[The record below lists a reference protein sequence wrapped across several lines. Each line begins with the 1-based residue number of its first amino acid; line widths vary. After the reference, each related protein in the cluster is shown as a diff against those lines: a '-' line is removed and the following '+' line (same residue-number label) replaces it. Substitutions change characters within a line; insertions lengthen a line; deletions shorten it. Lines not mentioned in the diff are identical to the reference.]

1 MTRKVKLEVNNHD
14 DCTLFLEKEFNL
26 RDEIDEIAI
35 PSSKQYAQ
43 RDENG
48 RLSSKSLNE
57 YDVLLHFLFKIVK
70 GKERV
75 FESLSILVH
84 KRVDVYLTLSD
95 S

>member
-1 MTRKVKLEVNNHD
+1 MKLEVNHHD
-14 DCTLFLEKEFNL
+14 DWTLFLEKEFNL

-57 YDVLLHFLFKIVK
+57 STCYFIFHLKKYMGEI
-70 GKERV
+70 E
-75 FESLSILVH
+75 I
-84 KRVDVYLTLSD
+84 
-95 S
+95 

>member
-1 MTRKVKLEVNNHD
+1 MKLEVNHHD
-14 DCTLFLEKEFNL
+14 DWTLFLEKEFNL

-57 YDVLLHFLFKIVK
+57 YDVLFHFSFEKVYGRDRNLKVCIYHYTK
-70 GKERV
+70 GV
-75 FESLSILVH
+75 SVCI
-84 KRVDVYLTLSD
+84 TLQHS
-95 S
+95 